1 MRFKGSIESTV
12 IRNNEEINIRYGF
25 FADVSEDSEM
35 VVTNRYVKNT
45 DTDEGVILSKAE
57 EDVLYGD
64 VEDYMEERLDGNYY
78 RHEDTVRVSEE
89 ERSRQERI
97 IREFR
102 ENPYAKLL
110 KGSLQVQLAIKEDM
124 IFLRRS

>member
-78 RHEDTVRVSEE
+78 RHEETVRVPEE
-89 ERSRQERI
+89 ERGRQERYL
-97 IREFR
+97 RELR
-102 ENPYAKLL
+102 ERPYAALL
-110 KGSLQVQLAIKEDM
+110 KGSVVIPCALKNDM
-124 IFLRRS
+124 ITITI